1 MMEEKKMFSNS
12 FMNKVKEF
20 VGTEIKYFIS
30 ENEIKVYDDV
40 EIQYKLKKLNGNYSL
55 LIIERGKESKI
66 VDFDS
71 EVEARRKF
79 PIYISGYLGE
89 KIDYSSSQELNHT
102 IDINKL
108 KEFMYKSKNRNLFSI
123 NKIVT
128 DNIILMNIT
137 DSLYDVFFVDRNL
150 KKYYIEQNE
159 KPPYIFGRFYNEV
172 IYYSESLKR
181 LDEYELVFNDVL
193 DYEWR
198 INFLFKRYL

>member
-1 MMEEKKMFSNS
+1 MFSNS

-40 EIQYKLKKLNGNYSL
+40 EIQYKLKNLNENYSL

-71 EVEARRKF
+71 EVEAKRRF
-79 PIYISGYLGE
+79 PIYMRGYIGE
-89 KIDYSSSQELNHT
+89 RIVYSSSQELNHK

-137 DSLYDVFFVDRNL
+137 DSLYDVFFVYRNL

-159 KPPYIFGRFYNEV
+159 KPPYIFGCFYNEV
-172 IYYSESLKR
+172 IYYLESLKR